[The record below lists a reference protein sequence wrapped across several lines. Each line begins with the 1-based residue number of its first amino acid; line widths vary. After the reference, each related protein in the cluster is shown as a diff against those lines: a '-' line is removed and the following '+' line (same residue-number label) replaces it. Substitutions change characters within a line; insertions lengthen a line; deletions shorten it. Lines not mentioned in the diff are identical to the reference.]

1 MKPTSTRD
9 RIIEEADRLFYERGY
24 DHTAFADIA
33 EAVGISRG
41 NVTFHYQT
49 KDAILDAVI
58 DRRLAHTASLLERWE
73 TGGDGPADR
82 IKSFIDILIANRAK
96 IMLHGCPVG
105 TLCAELAK
113 LEHDALSH
121 ASALFA
127 LFKGWLATQ
136 FAALGLKKE
145 ADALALHLLAR
156 SQGIA
161 TLASALHD
169 ETFLRA
175 EVRLLHAWLDDI
187 APPSPR
193 RRRA

>member
-9 RIIEEADRLFYERGY
+9 RILEEADRLFYERGY
-24 DHTAFADIA
+24 EHTAFADIA

-58 DRRLAHTASLLERWE
+58 DRRLARTAALLEHWE
-73 TGGDGPADR
+73 AGGEGPAAR

-121 ASALFA
+121 ASALFT

-161 TLASALHD
+161 TLASALRD
-169 ETFLRA
+169 EAFLRE
-175 EVRLLHAWLDDI
+175 EVRALHDWLDGI
-187 APPSPR
+187 ASPSPR